1 MLSEELGSV
10 KLPILGDSAFP
21 LVVKMVEVFG
31 TLLLIGWVGNG
42 MAAQLVPS
50 VVGCLRDESFLQL
63 VEELLV
69 VVEEIFEMD
78 GLSITGQALSGTF
91 CAQYLAQTCEVVRR
105 FTGRHQAECLV
116 V

>member
-1 MLSEELGSV
+1 M
-10 KLPILGDSAFP
+10 FP
-21 LVVKMVEVFG
+21 LIVEVAEVFG

-42 MAAQLVPS
+42 VAAQLVPS
-50 VVGCLRDESFLQL
+50 VAGCLRDESFLQL

-78 GLSITGQALSGTF
+78 GLSVTRQALSGTF
-91 CAQYLAQTCEVVRR
+91 CAQYLAQTCEVVRG

-116 V
+116 IQ